1 MFILY
6 IEYIDFVNIE
16 LYNLINGGDI
26 LNTMIYNLKKLRK
39 ELGLSQKEFG
49 DKLKLTSASISKL
62 ENGERNITERHIYQI
77 CEVFNV
83 NEDWL
88 RNGNGEIFKNINDI
102 ELAAMMGK
110 TFSSNDE
117 FLKKVFLTFAEL
129 TDDEREVV
137 QKIINKLSK

>member
-1 MFILY
+1 MN
-6 IEYIDFVNIE
+6 E
-16 LYNLINGGDI
+16 
-26 LNTMIYNLKKLRK
+26 NLKELRVK
-39 ELGLSQKEFG
+39 LGLSQKEFAE
-49 DKLKLTSASISKL
+49 KLLVSDATISRLEKGERKLTDRFIF
-62 ENGERNITERHIYQI
+62 QI

-88 RNGNGEIFKNINDI
+88 RNGNGEMFKNIDDV

-129 TDDEREVV
+129 TDDEREVI
-137 QKIINKLSK
+137 QKVIDKLSK